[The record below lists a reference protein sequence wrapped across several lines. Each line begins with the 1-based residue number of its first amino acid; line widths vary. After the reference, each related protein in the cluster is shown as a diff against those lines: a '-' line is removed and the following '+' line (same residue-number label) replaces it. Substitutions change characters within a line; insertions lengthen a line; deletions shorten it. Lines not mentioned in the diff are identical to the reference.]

1 MLKSFRFKIIL
12 LILFIGTIS
21 ILFISLAK
29 ADDIDTQIEKKQK
42 ELEDVKKEIQLS
54 EKELRDK
61 QEKERK
67 LLQELEITEN
77 RLEQAIRNLNDI
89 ADQITRVRDEA
100 EVIRGKLEDA
110 EAKLQRREEILKTRL
125 REVYKH
131 RTVSYIGVIL
141 KADSFS
147 DFINR
152 YRYLKLVLEHD
163 SELVEDVMLEK
174 KHWSDSKAELEAKE
188 KELLALQGIYE
199 RDKKKV
205 EAQASAKRGLLNEV
219 HSQKATYQALVA
231 SLNKA
236 SQELER
242 MVTIL
247 QQEAEERRKDEAK
260 RDAGNGGKVVVPKLP
275 SKSPSVLMW
284 PVKGKVVKRFGK
296 YKDVKY
302 GTITFNKGLDI
313 EASEGT
319 KVVSA
324 ADGIVLYNK
333 TIPYTGYG
341 QIIMIEH
348 GGGLVTVYAHL
359 LSVAVE
365 INQEVK
371 KGEIIGRVGST
382 GYTAKPKLHFEV
394 RVRGTAVDP
403 MKYL

>member
-199 RDKKKV
+199 
-205 EAQASAKRGLLNEV
+205 
-219 HSQKATYQALVA
+219 
-231 SLNKA
+231 
-236 SQELER
+236 ELER